1 MLTRLFLIRHGA
13 IDERWR
19 GRIYGALEV
28 PLAPGGEEEARSLA
42 QQLELTPLAA
52 VVSSG
57 LSRAEFTA
65 ALLRESRGL
74 ERVDDPD
81 LRELERGVWTG
92 LSVEELERTQP
103 GAWADW
109 HRAPASRRPAGGESL
124 SDLAGR
130 ALPALDRWA
139 LRYPGANVALVT
151 HSWVIRIAVC
161 RALGLELEAAP
172 QLEVPTG
179 RLVIVDWPIGERD
192 APDEAQALRPT
203 LVAFAADEPPS
214 ATPWFRG
221 PTRDSAARGPRS

>member
-1 MLTRLFLIRHGA
+1 MVVVLTRLFLIRHGE

-19 GRIYGALEV
+19 GRIYGAFEV
-28 PLAPGGEEEARSLA
+28 PLSRRGEEEARSLA
-42 QQLELTPLAA
+42 QQLQLEPLAA

-65 ALLRESRGL
+65 ALLREGRGL
-74 ERVDDPD
+74 QRLDDPD

-92 LSVEELERTQP
+92 LSLDELERLQP

-109 HRAPASRRPAGGESL
+109 HRAPGSLRPEGGESL
-124 SDLAGR
+124 ADLARR

-139 LRYPGANVALVT
+139 LRFPGANVALVT

-172 QLEVPTG
+172 RLEVPTG
-179 RLVIVDWPIGERD
+179 SLVIVDWPLGE
-192 APDEAQALRPT
+192 PLRPT
-203 LVAFAADEPPS
+203 LVAFAADETPS
-214 ATPWFRG
+214 TGTTWFRG
-221 PTRDSAARGPRS
+221 PPRDSTASSRRS